1 VIRGIL
7 FWVLFCFSLF
17 GGTIKVAVA
26 ANMSYALPEI
36 IKAFYEKH
44 PNVKVETLLGSS
56 GKLFAQIK
64 NGAPFDLFLS
74 ANMKYP
80 NALYNEKLCIT
91 KPKVYA
97 TGSLALLSSQKKDFS
112 KGIKLLQ
119 NKDIKKIALAN
130 PKTAPYGKAAVE
142 AMKRFGI
149 FDNVK
154 NKFVFAQSV
163 AQATTYS
170 IIAADIG
177 FVAKS
182 TLFSRHM
189 KRYKKDINWIE
200 IDPALYTP
208 IKQGIVLLKDKK
220 EAREFYDFIFSE
232 TAKKI
237 LKSYGYNIK

>member
-1 VIRGIL
+1 MIRSIL
-7 FWVLFCFSLF
+7 FLVLFCFSLF

-26 ANMSYALPEI
+26 ANMSYAMPEI
-36 IKAFYEKH
+36 INVFHEKY
-44 PNVKVETLLGSS
+44 PGTKVEMLLGSS

-80 NALYNEKLCIT
+80 DALYKEKLCIT

-112 KGIKLLQ
+112 KGIKLLEDK
-119 NKDIKKIALAN
+119 NIKKIALAN
-130 PKTAPYGKAAVE
+130 PKTAPYGKAASE
-142 AMKRFGI
+142 AMKSSGI
-149 FDNVK
+149 YDNVK
-154 NKFVFAQSV
+154 DKFVFAQSV

-182 TLFSRHM
+182 TLFSKHM
-189 KRYKKDINWIE
+189 KRYKKDVNWIE
-200 IDPALYTP
+200 VKPTLYTP
-208 IKQGIVLLKDKK
+208 IKQGIVLLNDKK
-220 EAREFYDFIFSE
+220 EAKEFYNFVFSK
-232 TAKKI
+232 TSKKI
-237 LKSYGYNIK
+237 LKNFGYNIK